1 MNKKDIITSQ
11 RSRQRES
18 EKCRFSIVIPVLN
31 EAEQINSLI
40 EHIRS
45 QSFEGFFEIIVVD
58 GDQQGNT
65 VKVIQD
71 KDVIALITEKGRGRQ
86 MNAGAT
92 TAHGEILIFLHVD
105 TKLPVNALGKISRV
119 LQDER
124 YVGGA
129 FDLGIDSRRLF
140 LKYISARASLRSRLN
155 RIPYGDQ
162 AIFIR
167 KDYFDQIGRFKDIP
181 LMEDVDLMH
190 RIKKDKKK
198 IYILS
203 DKVMTSARRWERD
216 GALYTTVRNQIL
228 MALFYLGVS
237 PCRLAKYYWRHS
249 NGNKS

>member
-1 MNKKDIITSQ
+1 MIKKDQITSQ
-11 RSRQRES
+11 RSGQRES
-18 EKCRFSIVIPVLN
+18 EKYRFSIVIPVLN
-31 EAEQINSLI
+31 EAGQINSLI

-45 QSFEGFFEIIVVD
+45 QSFEGFLEIIVVD
-58 GDQQGNT
+58 GDMQGNT
-65 VKVIQD
+65 VKAIQD
-71 KDVIALITEKGRGRQ
+71 KDVIALITEKGRGQQ
-86 MNAGAT
+86 MNAGAVA
-92 TAHGEILIFLHVD
+92 AHGEILIFLHAD
-105 TKLPVNALGKISRV
+105 TKLPDNALGKISRV

-140 LKYISARASLRSRLN
+140 LKYIAARASFRSRLN

-181 LMEDVDLMH
+181 LMEDVDLMR
-190 RIKKDKKK
+190 RIKKDGKK
-198 IYILS
+198 IFILP
-203 DKVMTSARRWERD
+203 DKVMTSPRRWERE

-249 NGNKS
+249 NANKS